1 MARARGRGKA
11 KGPVTWEAVRQVA
24 GALPGAVEGTSY
36 GTPAFHVRKTLF
48 VRLHQDGD
56 ALVVKIAEADR
67 AMRMRADP
75 ETFYITDHYRNYP
88 WILVRLATVDPADLA
103 DLLTEAWR
111 MSAPKRLIDEHEGG
125 G

>member
-1 MARARGRGKA
+1 M
-11 KGPVTWEAVRQVA
+11 RQVA

-56 ALVVKIAEADR
+56 ALVVKVAEADR

-75 ETFYITDHYRNYP
+75 ETFSITDHYRNYP
-88 WILVRLATVDPADLA
+88 WMLVRLATVDPADLA
-103 DLLTEAWR
+103 DLVTEAWR
-111 MSAPKRLIDEHEGG
+111 LGAPKRRIDARDDA
-125 G
+125 